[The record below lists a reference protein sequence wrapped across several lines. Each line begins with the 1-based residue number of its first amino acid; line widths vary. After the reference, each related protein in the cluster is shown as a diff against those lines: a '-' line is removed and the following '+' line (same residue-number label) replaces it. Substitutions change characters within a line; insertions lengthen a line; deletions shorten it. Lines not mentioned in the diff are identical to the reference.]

1 MVIGNAGN
9 HHPDKV
15 IIVWARVVAVDGS
28 VEVVYYPADMITVQV
43 PLVAVDDSAVA
54 VHSAAG

>member
-15 IIVWARVVAVDGS
+15 TIVWARVVAVDGS
-28 VEVVYYPADMITVQV
+28 VEVVYYPADMIMVQV
-43 PLVAVDDSAVA
+43 RQVAVDDSAVA